1 MPPFLLMS
9 AVREGRGHGGL
20 CWIKAGFVDR
30 GRGVARTDGQTR
42 AETTQGAPDATP
54 AKSGVSLLS
63 GGTTAQAMSASP
75 PVDTDRVATIR
86 KAISEGR
93 FPCRPRPSPTGSSH

>member
-1 MPPFLLMS
+1 M
-9 AVREGRGHGGL
+9 
-20 CWIKAGFVDR
+20 VDSVGSR
-30 GRGVARTDGQTR
+30 LVSSIGGRGVARTDGQTR

-54 AKSGVSLLS
+54 ARSGVSLLS
-63 GGTTAQAMSASP
+63 SGTTAQAMSASP

-93 FPCRPRPSPTGSSH
+93 FPLSPATIADRLIALKLDWNSNEPA

>member
-1 MPPFLLMS
+1 M
-9 AVREGRGHGGL
+9 
-20 CWIKAGFVDR
+20 VDSVGSR
-30 GRGVARTDGQTR
+30 LVSSIGGRGVARTDGQTR

-63 GGTTAQAMSASP
+63 GGTTAQAMSAAP

-93 FPCRPRPSPTGSSH
+93 FPLSPATIADRLIALKLDWNSNEPA

>member
-1 MPPFLLMS
+1 M
-9 AVREGRGHGGL
+9 
-20 CWIKAGFVDR
+20 VDSVGSR
-30 GRGVARTDGQTR
+30 LVSSIGGRGVARTEGQART
-42 AETTQGAPDATP
+42 ETPQAPQDATP

-63 GGTTAQAMSASP
+63 SGTTAQAMSSSP

-93 FPCRPRPSPTGSSH
+93 FPLSPATIADRLIALKLDWNSNEPA